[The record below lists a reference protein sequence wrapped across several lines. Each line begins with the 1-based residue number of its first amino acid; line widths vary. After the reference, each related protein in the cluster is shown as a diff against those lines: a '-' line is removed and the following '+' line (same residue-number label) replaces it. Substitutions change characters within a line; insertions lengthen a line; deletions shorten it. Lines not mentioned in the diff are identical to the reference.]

1 MSSSQSS
8 SLLPLH
14 SYGWCPF
21 TLREPLGA
29 SVTLWEAT
37 APVKLPIWP
46 CLPAGLRTRHET
58 QNNWR
63 VVFHRCLP
71 QAHKPGFISSHL
83 SYAPTA
89 SSPDQTIVKL
99 HGVFLSCRG

>member
-1 MSSSQSS
+1 MWDHYARLSSLLDPSVSQSS

-37 APVKLPIWP
+37 APVKLPAWP
-46 CLPAGLRTRHET
+46 CLPSSLWMGMRANIVQEWYFTAASP
-58 QNNWR
+58 
-63 VVFHRCLP
+63 LP
-71 QAHKPGFISSHL
+71 TGNGSA
-83 SYAPTA
+83 APTYA
-89 SSPDQTIVKL
+89 THAPSRLQTRV
-99 HGVFLSCRG
+99 